1 LLSIFYVL
9 IVSFFYTNRKKIKI
23 RETEK
28 RVVET
33 IVLAARVASLACSSH
48 EYTNKVKTVLQ
59 QAFDDICESANID
72 STSVI
77 SLSQDN
83 MTTISLPSS
92 STADIVCNYPAGSI
106 TVK

>member
-1 LLSIFYVL
+1 ML

-28 RVVET
+28 RVAET

-59 QAFDDICESANID
+59 QNENNDGRPILYRKDYGFKNF
-72 STSVI
+72 
-77 SLSQDN
+77 
-83 MTTISLPSS
+83 
-92 STADIVCNYPAGSI
+92 DIVMGGKIDNIYDVCREMQKVNFVFDLCCLI
-106 TVK
+106 